1 MSHHLRMRHLLL
13 LPVLAAALAAC
24 GTDAQLPPAGQAVT
38 QQQITLYALT
48 GTSVLTPSAYSMTPG
63 VMIEVR
69 VDQTTDFDFAFDIG
83 IDSVLGVGT
92 TGDTVA
98 VLLPRGA
105 LGLTADGGLQRSTL
119 AFDSIVAAPLNGYE
133 REHPLAVTQ
142 GSVLIAASRLL
153 QCTYQIIRPRAVA
166 KLVIDQL
173 DFVQR
178 RAVIRLVIDPNCGYL
193 SLQPGIPSF

>member
-1 MSHHLRMRHLLL
+1 MRHPLL
-13 LPVLAAALAAC
+13 LPVLVVALAAC
-24 GTDAQLPPAGQAVT
+24 GTDAQLPPAGRAVT

-48 GTSVLTPSAYSMTPG
+48 GTSVLTPSAYSMSLEL
-63 VMIEVR
+63 EVR
-69 VDQTTDFDFAFDIG
+69 TDQTSDFDFAFDIG

-98 VLLPRGA
+98 VLMPRGA

-119 AFDSIVAAPLNGYE
+119 DFDSIVAAPLNGYE
-133 REHPLAVTQ
+133 RLNPLVVTQ

-153 QCTYQIIRPRAVA
+153 QCTYQIIRPRAMA
-166 KLVIDQL
+166 KLVVDQL
-173 DFVQR
+173 DLVQR